1 MEKHKLSDLLR
12 NKWFILITI
21 IKIITIYLWIPKDII
36 HSTLPFLSQ
45 FLTTFENPWQLV
57 YESNGNLNAFPYPS
71 GMLYILSAFLLP
83 IKLISTIPEQVQVF
97 LIQLPTLLVDILIY
111 YFLLKTFP
119 NKQRNVLFIYYGS
132 PIIFI
137 ASYIYPNHDLIPI
150 AALLISVFYLIRKN
164 YIVAGILFGIG
175 LSIKMPV
182 IFALPLLLIYL
193 MKSHKKVDLLKYG
206 IAVFLSWTVLV
217 SPYLLSKG
225 YQMLVF
231 NNEDQYK
238 LFDIFFEIDY
248 LKIYIAPLFIALM
261 YIHFFRYEKINADL
275 LYTYLGMLYFAFV
288 LFIPPMPHWYAWP
301 IVFASIF
308 FINTFENKHN
318 MYQYF
323 SLTIVYLGYFTLFYP
338 NTNQTL
344 QSVSEFFHL
353 NQFGNLLPNLVF
365 TLFEGILLVLIW
377 IFYRYGIISNSLYK
391 VNMKPTVI
399 GIGGDSGVGKTRLT
413 KGLAKLFGS
422 ERLLIV
428 EGDGDHKWERGHNK
442 WGEFTHLNP
451 KANFLHEQ
459 AATLEKL
466 KNGASTERV
475 DYDHGTGKF
484 TTPKKVDPNDFI
496 IMCGL
501 HPLLLS
507 RTRKVADLK
516 IYVDTDEKLRRHWK
530 IIRDCGER
538 GYTLEKVMRQLESR
552 MEDAKKY
559 IYPQKEFADLI
570 IRHFTEKEFNV
581 GDPSEDP
588 SIKLKITCDA
598 NLFLEKVTN
607 KMDEYKINYHHDYD
621 NNLRHQ
627 ILILETPL
635 DKEIVNEIANSCIK
649 NLHEV
654 TRGQIIEWS
663 DGYEAFIQLIL
674 LLCISEK
681 MKGGLN

>member
-1 MEKHKLSDLLR
+1 MDNFKIKDLLR
-12 NKWFILITI
+12 SRWFVVITI
-21 IKIITIYLWIPKDII
+21 IKIITICVWLPKEIIDTTIPFIL
-36 HSTLPFLSQ
+36 HFLA
-45 FLTTFENPWQLV
+45 TFENPWQFF
-57 YESNGNLNAFPYPS
+57 YENNESLSTFPYPS
-71 GMLYILSAFLLP
+71 GMLYILSLFFWP
-83 IKLISTIPEQVQVF
+83 INFSIIHSENVQVF
-97 LIQLPTLLVDILIY
+97 LIQLPTLLADVIIY
-111 YFLLKTFP
+111 YFLLKTYP
-119 NKQRNVLFIYYGS
+119 AKQKYVTLIYYGS

-137 ASYIYPNHDLIPI
+137 AGYIYPNHDLIPI

-164 YIVAGILFGIG
+164 HLISAVMFGIAF
-175 LSIKMPV
+175 SIKMPV

-193 MKSHKKVDLLKYG
+193 IKSNKKVDVLKYSLV
-206 IAVFLSWTVLV
+206 VFLCWSVLV
-217 SPYLLSKG
+217 SPFLLSKG

-231 NNEDQYK
+231 NNDDQFK
-238 LFDIFFEIDY
+238 MFDIYFEIDY

-261 YIHFFRYEKINADL
+261 YIHFLRFEKINADL

-288 LFIPPMPHWYAWP
+288 LFIPPMPHWYAWSF
-301 IVFASIF
+301 VFASVF

-323 SLTIVYLGYFTLFYP
+323 LLTAAYLGYFILFYP

-344 QSVSEFFHL
+344 QFIAEFLHL
-353 NQFGNLLPNLVF
+353 NQYENFLPNVVF
-365 TLFEGILLVLIW
+365 TLFQGILLFLIW

-413 KGLAKLFGS
+413 MGLMKLFGS

-428 EGDGDHKWERGHNK
+428 EGDGDHKWERGHEK
-442 WGEFTHLNP
+442 WSEFTHLNP

-459 AATLEKL
+459 AATLERL
-466 KNGASTERV
+466 KNGASTNRV
-475 DYDHGTGKF
+475 EYDHGTGKF
-484 TTPKKVDPNDFI
+484 TTPKKIDPNDFI

-530 IIRDCGER
+530 IIRDCEER
-538 GYTLEKVMRQLESR
+538 GYTIDKVMRQLDSR

-570 IRHFTEKEFNV
+570 IKYFTESQFVV
-581 GDPSEDP
+581 GDVSESP
-588 SIKLKITCDA
+588 TIKLKLTCDA
-598 NLFLEKVTN
+598 NLLLENITN
-607 KMDEYKINYHHDYD
+607 KMDEYEICYLHDYD
-621 NNLRHQ
+621 NNLKHQ
-627 ILILETPL
+627 VLILKDPIEK
-635 DKEIVNEIANSCIK
+635 DVVNDIATSCIK
-649 NLHEV
+649 NLNEV

-674 LLCISEK
+674 LVHISEK
-681 MKGGLN
+681 MKGS